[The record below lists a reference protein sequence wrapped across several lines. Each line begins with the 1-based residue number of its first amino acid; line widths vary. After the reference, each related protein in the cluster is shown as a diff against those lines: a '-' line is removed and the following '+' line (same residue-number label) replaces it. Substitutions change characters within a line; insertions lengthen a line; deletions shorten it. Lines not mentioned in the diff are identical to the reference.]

1 MAKVEVKS
9 LEGATLRELELADEV
24 FKVAPNQSLMWEAVQ
39 SYLASRR
46 RGTHKTR
53 SRGEVSGGGK
63 KPWRQKGTGR
73 ARAGSIRS
81 SLWRHGS
88 IAHGPVPRDY
98 GYELPKKMLRMA
110 RSVLVVNH
118 TTHRNLELSA
128 QNIPGCALVRHHAV
142 HPYDI
147 LSHEGLLI
155 SEGAIVRLQEAL
167 R

>member
-1 MAKVEVKS
+1 MVVD
-9 LEGATLRELELADEV
+9 ELNPAE
-24 FKVAPNQSLMWEAVQ
+24 P
-39 SYLASRR
+39 
-46 RGTHKTR
+46 KTKLF
-53 SRGEVSGGGK
+53 STALKNLG
-63 KPWRQKGTGR
+63 
-73 ARAGSIRS
+73 
-81 SLWRHGS
+81 
-88 IAHGPVPRDY
+88 
-98 GYELPKKMLRMA
+98 MA